1 MSGVVKTVKKVFKK
15 TMNVVKKVAPI
26 ALGVGALVFTGG
38 AALGLPALAGGFGGA
53 VSSALGAVGVNATG
67 ALGSVLTGAVTQA
80 GYGAAIGGVTS
91 MVSGGDF
98 ADGAAKG
105 AAGGAITGGL
115 TGALGSAT
123 RAMSGAA
130 QGVTGQPTIATK
142 NLPSLANGG
151 GPLARPENLVATAAE
166 AAPATYSSAPQAVEV
181 ATAAQAAPAYT
192 SAPTYA
198 SAPTEAATS
207 VGSGLGKFLNNDVVV
222 QTLAGAAK
230 GALSGASGSE
240 GDDSTAQQIA
250 YEREEQQRITDS
262 YDIGGLDRVSS
273 VDTPRA
279 RTPRRST
286 ARYDR
291 DQGRIVYS

>member
-98 ADGAAKG
+98 ADGAKTG
-105 AAGGAITGGL
+105 AAAGAVTGGL

-123 RAMSGAA
+123 RAVSGAA

-142 NLPSLANGG
+142 NLPSLANGS
-151 GPLARPENLVATAAE
+151 GPLARPENLVAAVDS
-166 AAPATYSSAPQAVEV
+166 APATYSSAPQAIQTV
-181 ATAAQAAPAYT
+181 AQTAPAYT

-230 GALSGASGSE
+230 GALSGASSSE

-250 YEREEQQRITDS
+250 YERENQQRITDS

>member
-15 TMNVVKKVAPI
+15 VTNVVKKVAPI

-98 ADGAAKG
+98 KDGAKMG
-105 AAGGAITGGL
+105 AAAGAITGGL
-115 TGALGSAT
+115 TGAFGSAT
-123 RAMSGAA
+123 RAVSGAA

-151 GPLARPENLVATAAE
+151 GPLARPENLVAAVDS
-166 AAPATYSSAPQAVEV
+166 APVTYSSAPQAVQ
-181 ATAAQAAPAYT
+181 TAAQTAPAYT

-207 VGSGLGKFLNNDVVV
+207 IGSGLGKFLNNDVVV

-230 GALSGASGSE
+230 GAISGMGGNE

-250 YEREEQQRITDS
+250 YQREEQQRITDS
-262 YDIGGLDRVSS
+262 YDIAPGTLDRVSA